1 VQPPDG
7 FEALEESSPFI
18 ETVGQVYLS
27 QTRGPLPVLG
37 VRIASHHA
45 NRRGRAHGGLLA
57 TLADTA
63 MSRAVV
69 AQLPP
74 GATMSTADLHIAF
87 LDAASDGQ
95 WIEAT
100 PSLDR
105 IGRSLVHGSCRLT
118 ADGKPVAQ
126 ALGCFAVR
134 LG

>member
-1 VQPPDG
+1 MEAPEG
-7 FEALEESSPFI
+7 FEALEEASSFI
-18 ETVGQVYLS
+18 ETVGPVYLNS
-27 QTRGPLPVLG
+27 TRGSLPVLG

-45 NRRGRAHGGLLA
+45 NRRGRAHGGLLT

-69 AQLPP
+69 TQLPP

-87 LDAASDGQ
+87 LDAAGDGQ
-95 WIEAT
+95 WVEAT

-105 IGRSLVHGSCRLT
+105 VGRALIHGSCQLT